1 MSDKTIQ
8 NTTVGTVQ
16 PGALTAIAR
25 KEDFL
30 QHLQDFL
37 DTHKTEKWCVAAI
50 DVEHFRLYNELYGTE
65 QGNTLLNTLASHLLD
80 YQKTSGCP
88 VGYWGNDDFFLCLP
102 DDRVQQQDIVIT
114 LQTCVSPNHQDVTFF
129 LALGLCP
136 VSEHPEADA
145 ATLCNY
151 AQIAVMNPDHSG
163 SGIHRFAPAML
174 DSLKAQQQLLSEL
187 EHALDNHEFTF
198 FLQPKCNSMTRA
210 IVGMEALVRWNHPTR
225 GCVQPSEFMP
235 LLESTGLISRLDQ
248 YIWEAVCQTLQK
260 WQASG
265 SNLVPVS
272 VNVSVVDI
280 VNLDVPQIFS
290 DLVEKYQLEPK
301 LLLAE
306 ITETMLAENSSVVEN
321 AIQGLHR
328 KGFSVMM
335 DDFGSG
341 YSSLN
346 MLKDTNVDAI
356 KLDMKLIDMNQQ
368 NHSKGVQIVES
379 VINMAH
385 RLNLPII
392 AEGVETPE
400 QVSMLQAAD
409 CLYTQ
414 GYYFFK
420 PMPVENAEKLLAQPN
435 NADYWDIRRDLM
447 RRDHR
452 TAAEDPDS
460 EKTALALQAYQ
471 IFTDNLLEVSLLNL
485 VTGTYRV
492 IKRDARLPGADLA
505 KEEDFTTFC
514 DRLVNEKVVH
524 PDDAEMF
531 QEQVDLP
538 LLQDALFHSQQPEF
552 YRFRKQMA
560 NQFVWITMEVLPCRG
575 CCAQNPWATVLMRED
590 AQANQL
596 SEELDFSYSH
606 DTLTGL
612 ANRSKYESD
621 LRELQYSDY
630 DSMVCTYIDVVGLHE
645 VNDHLGHRS
654 GDNLLCTIANAA
666 RKFFVSSRIYRVGG
680 DEFVVLTPNLPPYD
694 VWTASDR
701 MRVFLREKDC
711 EISVGIQNTNN
722 LRKLEAAVNKAEQAM
737 QQDKLAYYGRNGQ
750 ERQLKGLNE
759 KLERTL
765 TQKRDAEHFLRVLA
779 PKYRSVYVVNLQ
791 DDSARPI
798 IIPDF
803 FQKIL
808 DTSGGS
814 FRAVITAYRDQ
825 YVVPESHDAFNS
837 VLDYSFVRSKVL
849 SGEIVEVH
857 YTRTDGAPYTLKI
870 TPYSSSGSHIHETIW
885 IFADDTATLTPPRRK
900 LKNNRNSVKQQKST
914 VPAGTVLFCCF
925 RFNLCPEVFRVLA
938 LGGLAG
944 NGLHHQRLILAVGH
958 AVPLVGAAQHL
969 DLCLAFLDQF
979 GDHQRQEILTLER
992 VGRQICVQP
1001 CGKAVLCLVQE
1012 ALAKAPQVHADRG
1025 ITRQVGPACAAVLGV
1040 VHAVCIGLDAGAL
1053 GHAVQG
1059 AVRVG
1064 HAHAAGHAAV
1074 LRHCVAEQVA
1084 HHAVVVIAA
1093 VLVGGQVI
1101 VHHPERL
1108 GAVVVIGI
1116 DHRKG
1121 AVNEVLGGQHG
1132 VAGAPGLDPA
1142 FRHGVAC
1149 GQLFQLLESVF
1160 HVHGLRHTVADGGLE
1175 GLLDLMLDDKDHGLE
1190 ACAAGV
1196 VERIIHD
1203 DLSVGAHRVDL
1214 LHAAVTAAHTCRH
1227 HDQYRF
1233 VHNKFLLCFANTACA
1248 VGIPRFY
1255 YTPFALPEQV
1265 QRGRRRPFCGA
1276 AHSFA
1281 SVNFQNMQ
1289 FILVKVLFLVLLSCI
1304 LASLNASFTCQFP
1317 VLLVKK
1323 HFPIIKKEGYSH
1335 ERSRHQAFPALLPP
1349 DAAGLDP
1356 HRQLHPA
1363 CGGLCV
1369 QLAHLPQQH
1378 HAVHHGGRY
1387 QGPLRLGGAGRSG
1400 GHGVHRDRPAGHHLP
1415 HPGAGQL
1422 FRLPHPAGRR
1432 AVRADHPAPLRPQG
1446 AQQCGLCLP
1455 HGGLH
1460 RRRDLR
1466 GQPAAVLCHLHP
1478 RLAGLQRRV
1487 RAADEARQGTGRK
1500 ERTAHPE
1507 RGRLTFSYFSPINA
1521 AEAPVPTGTGASAA
1535 LFMSLYQAL

>member
-538 LLQDALFHSQQPEF
+538 LLQDTLFHSQQPEF

-765 TQKRDAEHFLRVLA
+765 TQKRDTEHFLRVLA

-791 DDSARPI
+791 DDSVRPI

-825 YVVPESHDAFNS
+825 YVVPESRDAFNS

-857 YTRTDGAPYTLKI
+857 YTRADGAPYTLKI

-885 IFADDTATLTPPRRK
+885 IFADDTATLTPPPTQIKKQSEPRK
-900 LKNNRNSVKQQKST
+900 IVKST

-1001 CGKAVLCLVQE
+1001 CGKAVLGLVQE
-1012 ALAKAPQVHADRG
+1012 ALAKAPQIHAHRG

-1074 LRHCVAEQVA
+1074 LRHRVAEQVA

-1108 GAVVVIGI
+1108 GAVVVIGV

-1121 AVNEVLGGQHG
+1121 AVDEVLGGQHG

-1160 HVHGLRHTVADGGLE
+1160 HVHGLGHPVADGGLE
-1175 GLLDLMLDDKDHGLE
+1175 GILDLVLDHKDHGLE
-1190 ACAAGV
+1190 ACAAGIV
-1196 VERIIHD
+1196 KGIIHD
-1203 DLSVGAHRVDL
+1203 DLAVGAHRVDL

-1281 SVNFQNMQ
+1281 SKSSQNTQ
-1289 FILVKVLFLVLLSCI
+1289 FILVKVLFLASLLCI
-1304 LASLNASFTCQFP
+1304 LASLSASFTCQFP

-1323 HFPIIKKEGYSH
+1323 HVPIIKKEGYSH

-1363 CGGLCV
+1363 CGGL
-1369 QLAHLPQQH
+1369 
-1378 HAVHHGGRY
+1378 
-1387 QGPLRLGGAGRSG
+1387 
-1400 GHGVHRDRPAGHHLP
+1400 
-1415 HPGAGQL
+1415 
-1422 FRLPHPAGRR
+1422 
-1432 AVRADHPAPLRPQG
+1432 
-1446 AQQCGLCLP
+1446 
-1455 HGGLH
+1455 
-1460 RRRDLR
+1460 
-1466 GQPAAVLCHLHP
+1466 
-1478 RLAGLQRRV
+1478 
-1487 RAADEARQGTGRK
+1487 
-1500 ERTAHPE
+1500 
-1507 RGRLTFSYFSPINA
+1507 
-1521 AEAPVPTGTGASAA
+1521 
-1535 LFMSLYQAL
+1535 

>member
-65 QGNTLLNTLASHLLD
+65 QGNALLNTLASHLLD
-80 YQKTSGCP
+80 YQKTSGRP

-114 LQTCVSPNHQDVTFF
+114 LQTCVNPNHQDVTFF

-145 ATLCNY
+145 AALCNY

-235 LLESTGLISRLDQ
+235 LLENTGLITRLDQ

-420 PMPVENAEKLLAQPN
+420 PMPIENAEKLLAQPN
-435 NADYWDIRRDLM
+435 NADYWDMRRDLM

-492 IKRDARLPGADLA
+492 IKRDARLPSADLA

-538 LLQDALFHSQQPEF
+538 LLQDTLFHSQQPEF
-552 YRFRKQMA
+552 YRFRKQVA

-612 ANRSKYESD
+612 LNRSLFETD
-621 LRELQYSDY
+621 LRTLQSSEY

-645 VNDHLGHRS
+645 INNHLGHRS
-654 GDNLLCTIANAA
+654 GDAMLCFIANAA
-666 RKFFVSSRIYRVGG
+666 RKFFVSSRIYRIGG
-680 DEFVVLTPNLPPYD
+680 DEFVILTPNQPPYS
-694 VWTASDR
+694 VWVAVDK
-701 MRVFLREKDC
+701 MRAFLRAKEY
-711 EISVGIQNTNN
+711 EISVGIQSTNDLHRLDDAMN
-722 LRKLEAAVNKAEQAM
+722 QAEAAM
-737 QQDKLAYYGRNGQ
+737 RQDKQAYYARNGQ
-750 ERQLKGLNE
+750 ERQLRGLNE
-759 KLERTL
+759 KLEQTL
-765 TQKRDAEHFLRVLA
+765 TEKRDAEHFLRVLA
-779 PKYRSVYVVNLQ
+779 PKYKSVFVVDLKT
-791 DDSARPI
+791 DRMRGVI
-798 IIPDF
+798 VPDY

-814 FRAVITAYRDQ
+814 FLAVLQQYRDTQVQPAYR
-825 YVVPESHDAFNS
+825 ESLADL
-837 VLDYSFVRSKVL
+837 LDYNYIRSKVL
-849 SGEIVEVH
+849 TGDIVEH
-857 YTRTDGAPYTLKI
+857 TYKKTDDTTFRVKV
-870 TPYSSSGSHIHETIW
+870 TPYSRSGSHIDETLW
-885 IFADDTATLTPPRRK
+885 IFSDEGASLTPPQTK
-900 LKNNRNSVKQQKST
+900 
-914 VPAGTVLFCCF
+914 
-925 RFNLCPEVFRVLA
+925 
-938 LGGLAG
+938 
-944 NGLHHQRLILAVGH
+944 
-958 AVPLVGAAQHL
+958 
-969 DLCLAFLDQF
+969 
-979 GDHQRQEILTLER
+979 
-992 VGRQICVQP
+992 
-1001 CGKAVLCLVQE
+1001 
-1012 ALAKAPQVHADRG
+1012 
-1025 ITRQVGPACAAVLGV
+1025 
-1040 VHAVCIGLDAGAL
+1040 
-1053 GHAVQG
+1053 
-1059 AVRVG
+1059 
-1064 HAHAAGHAAV
+1064 
-1074 LRHCVAEQVA
+1074 
-1084 HHAVVVIAA
+1084 
-1093 VLVGGQVI
+1093 
-1101 VHHPERL
+1101 
-1108 GAVVVIGI
+1108 
-1116 DHRKG
+1116 
-1121 AVNEVLGGQHG
+1121 
-1132 VAGAPGLDPA
+1132 
-1142 FRHGVAC
+1142 
-1149 GQLFQLLESVF
+1149 
-1160 HVHGLRHTVADGGLE
+1160 
-1175 GLLDLMLDDKDHGLE
+1175 
-1190 ACAAGV
+1190 
-1196 VERIIHD
+1196 
-1203 DLSVGAHRVDL
+1203 
-1214 LHAAVTAAHTCRH
+1214 
-1227 HDQYRF
+1227 
-1233 VHNKFLLCFANTACA
+1233 
-1248 VGIPRFY
+1248 
-1255 YTPFALPEQV
+1255 
-1265 QRGRRRPFCGA
+1265 
-1276 AHSFA
+1276 
-1281 SVNFQNMQ
+1281 
-1289 FILVKVLFLVLLSCI
+1289 
-1304 LASLNASFTCQFP
+1304 
-1317 VLLVKK
+1317 
-1323 HFPIIKKEGYSH
+1323 
-1335 ERSRHQAFPALLPP
+1335 
-1349 DAAGLDP
+1349 
-1356 HRQLHPA
+1356 
-1363 CGGLCV
+1363 
-1369 QLAHLPQQH
+1369 
-1378 HAVHHGGRY
+1378 
-1387 QGPLRLGGAGRSG
+1387 
-1400 GHGVHRDRPAGHHLP
+1400 
-1415 HPGAGQL
+1415 
-1422 FRLPHPAGRR
+1422 
-1432 AVRADHPAPLRPQG
+1432 
-1446 AQQCGLCLP
+1446 
-1455 HGGLH
+1455 
-1460 RRRDLR
+1460 
-1466 GQPAAVLCHLHP
+1466 
-1478 RLAGLQRRV
+1478 
-1487 RAADEARQGTGRK
+1487 
-1500 ERTAHPE
+1500 
-1507 RGRLTFSYFSPINA
+1507 
-1521 AEAPVPTGTGASAA
+1521 
-1535 LFMSLYQAL
+1535 

>member
-1 MSDKTIQ
+1 MSEEMNVKKNFDTPQ
-8 NTTVGTVQ
+8 TS
-16 PGALTAIAR
+16 ALTAIAR
-25 KEDFL
+25 KENFL

-37 DTHKTEKWCVAAI
+37 DTHKTEKWCVTAI

-145 ATLCNY
+145 AALCNY

-225 GCVQPSEFMP
+225 GCVPPSEFMP
-235 LLESTGLISRLDQ
+235 LLESTGLVTQLDQ
-248 YIWEAVCQTLQK
+248 YIWESVCKTLRK
-260 WQASG
+260 WQESD

-306 ITETMLAENSSVVEN
+306 ITETMLAENASLVEN

-368 NHSKGVQIVES
+368 NRSKGVQIVES
-379 VINMAH
+379 VVDMAH

-414 GYYFFK
+414 GYYFYK
-420 PMPVENAEKLLAQPN
+420 PMPVENAEALLAQPN
-435 NADYWDIRRDLM
+435 SEDYWDMRRDLL
-447 RRDHR
+447 RRDR
-452 TAAEDPDS
+452 RFPVSDS
-460 EKTALALQAYQ
+460 EQTALALQAYQ
-471 IFTDNLLEVSLLNL
+471 IFADNVLELSLLNL
-485 VTGTYRV
+485 STGEYRV
-492 IKRDARLPGADLA
+492 IKRDPRLPGAGSDT
-505 KEEDFTTFC
+505 EEDFAAYCERMVT
-514 DRLVNEKVVH
+514 NKVIH

-531 QEQVDLP
+531 TDQTDLE
-538 LLQDALFHSQQPEF
+538 ALRSAVFSTQQPEA
-552 YRFRKQMA
+552 YRFRK
-560 NQFVWITMEVLPCRG
+560 NVSGQFVWITMEFLPCRN
-575 CCAQNPWATVLMRED
+575 CCAQNPWATVVVRED
-590 AQANQL
+590 AQADQL

-694 VWTASDR
+694 AWTASDR

-722 LRKLEAAVNKAEQAM
+722 LHKLDEAVNKAEQAM
-737 QQDKLAYYGRNGQ
+737 LQDKQAYYDRNGRA
-750 ERQLKGLNE
+750 RQIQGLNE

-779 PKYRSVYVVNLQ
+779 PKYRGVYVVNLQ
-791 DDSARPI
+791 DDSVRPI

-885 IFADDTATLTPPRRK
+885 IFADDTATLTPPPTQIK
-900 LKNNRNSVKQQKST
+900 KNNRNSVK
-914 VPAGTVLFCCF
+914 
-925 RFNLCPEVFRVLA
+925 
-938 LGGLAG
+938 
-944 NGLHHQRLILAVGH
+944 
-958 AVPLVGAAQHL
+958 
-969 DLCLAFLDQF
+969 
-979 GDHQRQEILTLER
+979 
-992 VGRQICVQP
+992 
-1001 CGKAVLCLVQE
+1001 
-1012 ALAKAPQVHADRG
+1012 
-1025 ITRQVGPACAAVLGV
+1025 
-1040 VHAVCIGLDAGAL
+1040 
-1053 GHAVQG
+1053 
-1059 AVRVG
+1059 
-1064 HAHAAGHAAV
+1064 
-1074 LRHCVAEQVA
+1074 
-1084 HHAVVVIAA
+1084 
-1093 VLVGGQVI
+1093 
-1101 VHHPERL
+1101 
-1108 GAVVVIGI
+1108 
-1116 DHRKG
+1116 
-1121 AVNEVLGGQHG
+1121 
-1132 VAGAPGLDPA
+1132 
-1142 FRHGVAC
+1142 
-1149 GQLFQLLESVF
+1149 
-1160 HVHGLRHTVADGGLE
+1160 
-1175 GLLDLMLDDKDHGLE
+1175 
-1190 ACAAGV
+1190 
-1196 VERIIHD
+1196 
-1203 DLSVGAHRVDL
+1203 
-1214 LHAAVTAAHTCRH
+1214 
-1227 HDQYRF
+1227 
-1233 VHNKFLLCFANTACA
+1233 
-1248 VGIPRFY
+1248 
-1255 YTPFALPEQV
+1255 
-1265 QRGRRRPFCGA
+1265 
-1276 AHSFA
+1276 
-1281 SVNFQNMQ
+1281 
-1289 FILVKVLFLVLLSCI
+1289 
-1304 LASLNASFTCQFP
+1304 
-1317 VLLVKK
+1317 
-1323 HFPIIKKEGYSH
+1323 
-1335 ERSRHQAFPALLPP
+1335 
-1349 DAAGLDP
+1349 
-1356 HRQLHPA
+1356 
-1363 CGGLCV
+1363 
-1369 QLAHLPQQH
+1369 
-1378 HAVHHGGRY
+1378 
-1387 QGPLRLGGAGRSG
+1387 
-1400 GHGVHRDRPAGHHLP
+1400 
-1415 HPGAGQL
+1415 
-1422 FRLPHPAGRR
+1422 
-1432 AVRADHPAPLRPQG
+1432 
-1446 AQQCGLCLP
+1446 
-1455 HGGLH
+1455 
-1460 RRRDLR
+1460 
-1466 GQPAAVLCHLHP
+1466 
-1478 RLAGLQRRV
+1478 
-1487 RAADEARQGTGRK
+1487 
-1500 ERTAHPE
+1500 
-1507 RGRLTFSYFSPINA
+1507 
-1521 AEAPVPTGTGASAA
+1521 
-1535 LFMSLYQAL
+1535 

>member
-65 QGNTLLNTLASHLLD
+65 QGDTLLNTLASHLLD

-328 KGFSVMM
+328 KSFSVMM

-420 PMPVENAEKLLAQPN
+420 PMPIENAEKLLAQPN

-538 LLQDALFHSQQPEF
+538 LLQDTLFHSQQPEF
-552 YRFRKQMA
+552 YRFRKQIA

-791 DDSARPI
+791 EDSARPI

-885 IFADDTATLTPPRRK
+885 IFADDTATLTPPQRK

-1001 CGKAVLCLVQE
+1001 CGKAVLGLVQE
-1012 ALAKAPQVHADRG
+1012 ALAKAPQIHADRG

-1040 VHAVCIGLDAGAL
+1040 VHAVCIGFDAGAL

-1064 HAHAAGHAAV
+1064 HAHAASHAAV

-1108 GAVVVIGI
+1108 GAVVVIGV

-1121 AVNEVLGGQHG
+1121 AVDEVLGGQHG

-1160 HVHGLRHTVADGGLE
+1160 HVHGLGHPVADGGLE
-1175 GLLDLMLDDKDHGLE
+1175 GILDLVLDDKDHGLE

-1265 QRGRRRPFCGA
+1265 QRGCRRSFCGA

-1289 FILVKVLFLVLLSCI
+1289 FILVKVLFLASLSCI

-1323 HFPIIKKEGYSH
+1323 HFPIITKEGYSH
-1335 ERSRHQAFPALLPP
+1335 ERSRYQAFPALLPP

-1356 HRQLHPA
+1356 HRQRHPA

-1378 HAVHHGGRY
+1378 HAVHHGGRH

-1500 ERTAHPE
+1500 ERAAHPE
-1507 RGRLTFSYFSPINA
+1507 RDRLTFSYFSPINA
-1521 AEAPVPTGTGASAA
+1521 AEAPVPVGTGASA
-1535 LFMSLYQAL
+1535 LL

>member
-1 MSDKTIQ
+1 MSEELKL
-8 NTTVGTVQ
+8 NENVSAPQ
-16 PGALTAIAR
+16 PDALARIAR
-25 KEDFL
+25 KDDFL
-30 QHLQDFL
+30 QQLQEFL
-37 DTHKTEKWCVAAI
+37 AQHKGENWCVAAI
-50 DVEHFRLYNELYGTE
+50 DLEHFKLYTELYGAP
-65 QGNTLLNTLASHLLD
+65 QARNLMLSLAALLLEHSKVTGS
-80 YQKTSGCP
+80 P
-88 VGYWGNDDFFLCLP
+88 VGYFGSDDFVLCLP
-102 DDRVQQQDIVIT
+102 DDKEQQLAIISQ
-114 LQTCVSPNHQDVTFF
+114 LQTCVNSHRQDVTSF
-129 LALGLCP
+129 LSLGVCP
-136 VSEHPEADA
+136 VVEHPDADA
-145 ATLCNY
+145 QTLCSY
-151 AQIAVMNPDHSG
+151 AQIASVDPSPAVG
-163 SGIHRFAPAML
+163 GVHRFTPTML
-174 DSLKAQQQLLSEL
+174 SRIKEQRQLLSEL
-187 EHALDNHEFTF
+187 EHGLKNHEFCF

-420 PMPVENAEKLLAQPN
+420 PMPIENAEKLLAQPN

-452 TAAEDPDS
+452 ADAEDPDS

-538 LLQDALFHSQQPEF
+538 LLQDTLFHSQQPEF

-694 VWTASDR
+694 AWTASDR

-765 TQKRDAEHFLRVLA
+765 TQKRDTEHFLRVLA

-791 DDSARPI
+791 DDSVRPI

-825 YVVPESHDAFNS
+825 YVVPESRDAFNR

-885 IFADDTATLTPPRRK
+885 IFADDTATLTPPP
-900 LKNNRNSVKQQKST
+900 N
-914 VPAGTVLFCCF
+914 
-925 RFNLCPEVFRVLA
+925 
-938 LGGLAG
+938 
-944 NGLHHQRLILAVGH
+944 
-958 AVPLVGAAQHL
+958 
-969 DLCLAFLDQF
+969 
-979 GDHQRQEILTLER
+979 
-992 VGRQICVQP
+992 
-1001 CGKAVLCLVQE
+1001 
-1012 ALAKAPQVHADRG
+1012 
-1025 ITRQVGPACAAVLGV
+1025 
-1040 VHAVCIGLDAGAL
+1040 
-1053 GHAVQG
+1053 
-1059 AVRVG
+1059 
-1064 HAHAAGHAAV
+1064 
-1074 LRHCVAEQVA
+1074 
-1084 HHAVVVIAA
+1084 
-1093 VLVGGQVI
+1093 
-1101 VHHPERL
+1101 
-1108 GAVVVIGI
+1108 
-1116 DHRKG
+1116 
-1121 AVNEVLGGQHG
+1121 
-1132 VAGAPGLDPA
+1132 
-1142 FRHGVAC
+1142 
-1149 GQLFQLLESVF
+1149 
-1160 HVHGLRHTVADGGLE
+1160 
-1175 GLLDLMLDDKDHGLE
+1175 
-1190 ACAAGV
+1190 
-1196 VERIIHD
+1196 
-1203 DLSVGAHRVDL
+1203 
-1214 LHAAVTAAHTCRH
+1214 
-1227 HDQYRF
+1227 
-1233 VHNKFLLCFANTACA
+1233 AN
-1248 VGIPRFY
+1248 
-1255 YTPFALPEQV
+1255 
-1265 QRGRRRPFCGA
+1265 
-1276 AHSFA
+1276 
-1281 SVNFQNMQ
+1281 
-1289 FILVKVLFLVLLSCI
+1289 
-1304 LASLNASFTCQFP
+1304 
-1317 VLLVKK
+1317 
-1323 HFPIIKKEGYSH
+1323 
-1335 ERSRHQAFPALLPP
+1335 
-1349 DAAGLDP
+1349 
-1356 HRQLHPA
+1356 
-1363 CGGLCV
+1363 
-1369 QLAHLPQQH
+1369 
-1378 HAVHHGGRY
+1378 
-1387 QGPLRLGGAGRSG
+1387 
-1400 GHGVHRDRPAGHHLP
+1400 
-1415 HPGAGQL
+1415 
-1422 FRLPHPAGRR
+1422 
-1432 AVRADHPAPLRPQG
+1432 
-1446 AQQCGLCLP
+1446 
-1455 HGGLH
+1455 
-1460 RRRDLR
+1460 
-1466 GQPAAVLCHLHP
+1466 
-1478 RLAGLQRRV
+1478 
-1487 RAADEARQGTGRK
+1487 
-1500 ERTAHPE
+1500 
-1507 RGRLTFSYFSPINA
+1507 
-1521 AEAPVPTGTGASAA
+1521 
-1535 LFMSLYQAL
+1535 